1 MQPPGFLIRLPR
13 KSFQTDTEAKRCGPL
28 QQTLPNIYKFVCHI
42 SCNTLSQLT
51 RHARTLWKLKAQ
63 ANCYVPSYEWATL
76 TNLCVWLG
84 DHWVFWGLTVSWVP
98 SLQYVDL
105 LDAKASR
112 TCPSGHFWV
121 TSACSVSVQDQRTFV
136 TLGLLVYLTPN
147 TCVFSLMCLWFGLI
161 LQVIKAKLTV

>member
-63 ANCYVPSYEWATL
+63 ANCYEWATL

-84 DHWVFWGLTVSWVP
+84 DHWVFWGLTVLSAF
-98 SLQYVDL
+98 L
-105 LDAKASR
+105 AI
-112 TCPSGHFWV
+112 CGPSGCQGF
-121 TSACSVSVQDQRTFV
+121 QDLPIRTFLSDQCLLCECPRSEDICDSW
-136 TLGLLVYLTPN
+136 TFGLFNPQYL
-147 TCVFSLMCLWFGLI
+147 CVFSDVF
-161 LQVIKAKLTV
+161 VIWTNPASNKS